1 MTNVKINLNHGWKKI
16 DNIYIKGTIL
26 ENNHILKPED
36 VFHKLNELEES
47 KVIDCLR
54 HLNGYFSIINVNENN
69 GWMAVDRI
77 RSFPLFYGKQKD
89 SLIISDVAS
98 LVKEQVGDLDIHPI
112 ARQEFL
118 LTGFVTGP
126 DTLFENVKQMQAG
139 EVVFFNI
146 DEGCVNLKSTR
157 YYDYFHTRY
166 YDTDN
171 EYLLQQLDVVMS
183 NIFDRLITIANG
195 RTIFVPLSGGYDSR
209 FIVLMLKR
217 LGYGNTYAFSYG
229 IPNNEESLISKF
241 IANKLNIRW
250 RFVEYTNE
258 LWRQWYNTDTMRHYF
273 KMAGN
278 FCSLPHIQDWPAVL
292 QLKND
297 IGSDAIFVPG
307 ISADLNTGGFV
318 EKYPSIYEANATED
332 DLIKLILDYSYELYP
347 FSNIPLDIKHV
358 IEQKILR
365 IIDNKPYGGTYGE
378 KFECWVSTEKVAKF
392 VLNSVRAYEFFGFDW
407 WTPYW
412 DDEFV
417 SFWYNV
423 PQQLRY
429 GQKLYTTYLARI
441 TQELNL
447 LGDIDPLFRD
457 GRLPQKLRA
466 QLTNGSSRRVN
477 LMKIIKPAAKRI
489 LPDMAKKYLI
499 KKANLYGFKKH
510 PLQWY
515 GIHNDKYI
523 RELIKKG
530 AININSIIV
539 LDYLDYLSN

>member
-126 DTLFENVKQMQAG
+126 DTLFENAKQMQAG

-392 VLNSVRAYEFFGFDW
+392 VLNSVRVYEFFGFDW

-466 QLTNGSSRRVN
+466 QLANGSSRRVN

-489 LPDMAKKYLI
+489 LPDIAKKYLR
-499 KKANLYGFKKH
+499 KKANLYEFKKH
-510 PLQWY
+510 PLQLY
-515 GIHNDKYI
+515 GIHNDEYI

-530 AININSIIV
+530 AININSIIA

>member
-126 DTLFENVKQMQAG
+126 DTLFENAKQMQAG

-183 NIFDRLITIANG
+183 NIFERLITIANG

-392 VLNSVRAYEFFGFDW
+392 VLNSVRVYEFFGFDW

-466 QLTNGSSRRVN
+466 QLANGSSRRVN

-489 LPDMAKKYLI
+489 LPDIAKKYLR
-499 KKANLYGFKKH
+499 KKANLYEFKKH
-510 PLQWY
+510 PLQLY
-515 GIHNDKYI
+515 GIHNDEYI

-530 AININSIIV
+530 AININSIIA

>member
-392 VLNSVRAYEFFGFDW
+392 VLNSVRVYEFFGFDW

-466 QLTNGSSRRVN
+466 QLANGSSRRVN

-489 LPDMAKKYLI
+489 LPDIAKKYLR
-499 KKANLYGFKKH
+499 KKANLYEFKKH
-510 PLQWY
+510 PLQLY
-515 GIHNDKYI
+515 GIHNDEYI

-530 AININSIIV
+530 AININSIIA

>member
-392 VLNSVRAYEFFGFDW
+392 VLNSVRVCEFFGFDW

-466 QLTNGSSRRVN
+466 QLANGSSRRVN

-489 LPDMAKKYLI
+489 LPDIAKKYLR
-499 KKANLYGFKKH
+499 KKANLYEFKKH
-510 PLQWY
+510 PLQLY
-515 GIHNDKYI
+515 GIHNDEYI

-530 AININSIIV
+530 AININSIIA